1 MDTTPAPPSGPHLL
15 ANLLDMAAQ
24 LLDAPDLGEVGVCDA
39 VIAAMQHA
47 RVDDRWVFADAVS
60 AVGRQP
66 TNWTTARRVRAAA
79 TQLREGA
86 QPS

>member
-1 MDTTPAPPSGPHLL
+1 M
-15 ANLLDMAAQ
+15 
-24 LLDAPDLGEVGVCDA
+24 
-39 VIAAMQHA
+39 AAMQHA

-60 AVGRQP
+60 AVGQQP
-66 TNWTTARRVRAAA
+66 TNWTNARRVRAAA